1 MTLVA
6 CATCQQPIS
15 SHAAACPKCGSH
27 TAAPSLSAVQ
37 SPEVATAP
45 AIETTAFAG
54 RWLGWAIGLM
64 SIIVLAVAV
73 AGLSLGVSRGVVKAG
88 AAVIVLGSI
97 AIGIDLYLRQKVTGD
112 MLPVRRSE
120 IWGTA
125 GLWAGIVLL
134 AIPRATWTRMLA
146 SLLSV
151 PGNRPDDPAGG
162 LLSSWLIGIG
172 LVVGI
177 TYCLRRLQWAAATR
191 AMVEVGR
198 RESYAEFVARTSPAA
213 KRSS

>member
-6 CATCQQPIS
+6 CATCQQQIS

-27 TAAPSLSAVQ
+27 TAARSSSEDQ
-37 SPEVATAP
+37 SPEVAVAP
-45 AIETTAFAG
+45 AIDSAALAG
-54 RWLGWAIGLM
+54 RWLGWAIGSM
-64 SIIVLAVAV
+64 SIIVLTVV
-73 AGLSLGVSRGVVKAG
+73 VVGLSLDASTGLVNAG
-88 AAVIVLGSI
+88 AAVIVLGCI
-97 AIGIDLYLRQKVTGD
+97 AVGVDFYLRRKVTSD

-125 GLWAGIVLL
+125 GLWVGIVLL
-134 AIPRATWTRMLA
+134 AIPRATWTRILA

-151 PGNRPDDPAGG
+151 PGNRPDDPASGV
-162 LLSSWLIGIG
+162 LTSWLIGIG
-172 LVVGI
+172 LIVGI
-177 TYCLRRLQWAAATR
+177 TYCVRRLQWAAATR